1 MSVPKI
7 GRLVDIDLREVW
19 QSEPYA
25 FTPWLASAENLQFLA
40 ESLDL
45 PGLELIRTEHPVD
58 TFAADIVCRIVG
70 TDHHVL
76 IENQLE
82 KTDHLHLGQLL
93 TYAPRFD
100 AKVIIWVARSF
111 TDAHRAALDWLNR
124 VTGESYAFFGVE
136 VRAVRIGE
144 SLPAPLFDVVAK
156 PNDWDKL
163 AADRTANDPAV
174 SEMQA
179 DNTAYWEA
187 MDRAL
192 AERGTLQRRVRQ
204 PVKGQNLWIPMTTDG
219 AVYIVLWRSLGQ
231 KQFVGVYLGIYG
243 DNREYYWDA
252 LKADRGA
259 IELALGERLEWST
272 NKTGTVH
279 KIIAPTLP
287 SPPSREN
294 WPAQHAW
301 LVDLVNRFA
310 MVFQPPI
317 SSTSRRIRASLDQ
330 SSETAPAS
338 EAPQ

>member
-1 MSVPKI
+1 MPGLPSI

-19 QSEPYA
+19 ASEPYA

-58 TFAADIVCRIVG
+58 TFAADIVCRIIG

-100 AKVIIWVARSF
+100 AKVIIWVARAF

-136 VRAVRIGE
+136 IRAVRIGE

-174 SEMQA
+174 TELQA
-179 DNTAYWEA
+179 DNTAYWDA
-187 MDRAL
+187 MDKVLSDGGA
-192 AERGTLQRRVRQ
+192 LQRRVRQ

-231 KQFVGVYLGIYG
+231 KQFVGAYLGIYG

-252 LKADRGA
+252 LKADRQ
-259 IELALGERLEWST
+259 ILDLNFGEALEWAT

-287 SPPSREN
+287 SPAASEH
-294 WPAQHAW
+294 WTTQQSW
-301 LVDLVNRFA
+301 LLNKVNRFA
-310 MVFQPPI
+310 EVFQPTI
-317 SSTSRRIRASLDQ
+317 AASSRRIRAALDP
-330 SSETAPAS
+330 TS
-338 EAPQ
+338 EAELS

>member
-1 MSVPKI
+1 MANLPSI

-19 QSEPYA
+19 ASEPYA
-25 FTPWLASAENLQFLA
+25 FTPWLASEENLQFLA

-58 TFAADIVCRIVG
+58 SFAADIVCRIVG

-100 AKVIIWVARSF
+100 AKVIIWVARTF

-156 PNDWDKL
+156 PNDWEKL
-163 AADRTANDPAV
+163 AADRTASDPAATG
-174 SEMQA
+174 MQA
-179 DNTAYWEA
+179 EAIAYWEA
-187 MDRAL
+187 MDKML
-192 AERGTLQRRVRQ
+192 ADGGALQRRVRQ
-204 PVKGQNLWIPMTTDG
+204 PVKGQNLWIPMTSDG
-219 AVYIVLWRSLGQ
+219 AVYIVLWRALGQ
-231 KQFVGVYLGIYG
+231 KQCVGAYLAIYG
-243 DNREYYWDA
+243 NNREYYWDA
-252 LKADRGA
+252 LKAARQTLDL
-259 IELALGERLEWST
+259 EFGEPLEWST

-279 KIIAPTLP
+279 KIIARAFP
-287 SPPSREN
+287 SPPASEH
-294 WPAQHAW
+294 WDAQQRW
-301 LVDLVNRFA
+301 LLQKVNRFA
-310 MVFQPPI
+310 EVFQPTI
-317 SSTSRRIRASLDQ
+317 SASRRTIRAGLEQ
-330 SSETAPAS
+330 
-338 EAPQ
+338 APQV

>member
-1 MSVPKI
+1 MAEIPRI

-19 QSEPYA
+19 ASEPYV

-58 TFAADIVCRIVG
+58 SFAADIVCRIVG

-100 AKVIIWVARSF
+100 ARVIVWVARAF

-136 VRAVRIGE
+136 VRAVRIGD
-144 SLPAPLFDVVAK
+144 SLPAPLFDIVAK
-156 PNDWDKL
+156 PNDWEKL
-163 AADRTANDPAV
+163 AADRTSNDVA
-174 SEMQA
+174 STELQS
-179 DNTAYWEA
+179 DNLAYWERMDA
-187 MDRAL
+187 ML
-192 AERGTLQRRVRQ
+192 AAGASVQRRVKQ
-204 PVKGQNLWIPMTTDG
+204 PVKGQNLWIPLTSDG

-231 KQFVGVYLGIYG
+231 KQYVGAYLAIYG
-243 DNREYYWDA
+243 ENRQAYWEALTAGRAGFDA
-252 LKADRGA
+252 AFGDG
-259 IELALGERLEWST
+259 LEWMT

-279 KIIAPTLP
+279 KIVAPTFP
-287 SPPSREN
+287 SPSASEH
-294 WPAQHAW
+294 WDEQHSW
-301 LVDLVNRFA
+301 LRNVVDRLA
-310 MVFQPPI
+310 EIFQPVVLAV
-317 SSTSRRIRASLDQ
+317 SAQLRTNA
-330 SSETAPAS
+330 
-338 EAPQ
+338 